1 MSEGKIS
8 LVNCDF
14 KNKKSRINSPH
25 SLMAFL
31 LIGVTEEE
39 LKYIPKEEYIKNNID
54 NRDLEKELQE
64 ERYKHF
70 ENNRQQLIE
79 LAKKRRESLIRSER
93 EKNVLV
99 LIIVFLMIIKVIIM
113 AIIKIIECQEII

>member
-1 MSEGKIS
+1 MSGEKVS

-39 LKYIPKEEYIKNNID
+39 LKYIPKEEYIKNNIE

-79 LAKKRRESLIRSER
+79 LAKK
-93 EKNVLV
+93 
-99 LIIVFLMIIKVIIM
+99 
-113 AIIKIIECQEII
+113 